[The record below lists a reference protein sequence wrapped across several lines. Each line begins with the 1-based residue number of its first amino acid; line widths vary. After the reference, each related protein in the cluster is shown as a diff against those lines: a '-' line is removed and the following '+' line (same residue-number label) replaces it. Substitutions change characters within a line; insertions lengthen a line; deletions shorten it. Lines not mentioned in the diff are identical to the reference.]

1 MKETFSALVHSINV
15 LSKSKHYLNK
25 KTTKKIKLIKKG
37 EPTPAAN
44 RLNQLKIKINGKL
57 FLRVARSTTRQVD

>member
-25 KTTKKIKLIKKG
+25 KQKKIKLIKKG